1 MGRWGG
7 GGAHSYLPVPVVE
20 AYLRAEIE
28 ASSVDGAFECYEALL
43 RRRRVPHQTVCTQL
57 LELCARAAPRRCVW
71 LLETMG
77 EARGLD
83 VEDYTRILRLF
94 IMGRV
99 SREQLEEFMELALDL
114 LTFPDDGMHA
124 YFAHVT
130 TLLNL
135 ELREQ
140 VETRSRDDLEV
151 ALITHKRQEVLE
163 TLPLNPSQRRAADA
177 ALDRRL
183 TLVQGPPG
191 TGKTA
196 TSVHILS
203 LWVRQLQIKPVL
215 ACADSNVAVD
225 NMAVALAA
233 AGLAIVRAGR
243 SDAIRSDL

>member
-151 ALITHKRQEVLE
+151 ALITHKRQVRLHWKGEGGRGKGSEVGGREVRDVGVESGGGEWELRQSDRNAGSQAGWLE
-163 TLPLNPSQRRAADA
+163 ENT
-177 ALDRRL
+177 
-183 TLVQGPPG
+183 
-191 TGKTA
+191 
-196 TSVHILS
+196 
-203 LWVRQLQIKPVL
+203 
-215 ACADSNVAVD
+215 
-225 NMAVALAA
+225 
-233 AGLAIVRAGR
+233 
-243 SDAIRSDL
+243 

>member
-1 MGRWGG
+1 MLPHLCIHLIPFLGVPPLPIPL
-7 GGAHSYLPVPVVE
+7 HSPPHLSITSLQEV
-20 AYLRAEIE
+20 LDRLSLHSHSH
-28 ASSVDGAFECYEALL
+28 SSCRPTPLQPPPL
-43 RRRRVPHQTVCTQL
+43 SPSPPHPPPL
-57 LELCARAAPRRCVW
+57 H
-71 LLETMG
+71 
-77 EARGLD
+77 
-83 VEDYTRILRLF
+83 
-94 IMGRV
+94 
-99 SREQLEEFMELALDL
+99 
-114 LTFPDDGMHA
+114 FPSPH
-124 YFAHVT
+124 
-130 TLLNL
+130 L
-135 ELREQ
+135 
-140 VETRSRDDLEV
+140 
-151 ALITHKRQEVLE
+151 QEVLE